1 MILSINIHDRSL
13 VCLETTNI
21 RTITIINSCI
31 NVTMYSRFGVD
42 DLKIYT
48 DSADECQRIFD
59 RIIYC
64 ITTPILALNS
74 SKNYL
79 KIDNTD
85 VEEDSDDKE

>member
-1 MILSINIHDRSL
+1 MILSINIHDKNL
-13 VCLETTNI
+13 ICLETTNI
-21 RTITIINSCI
+21 RTMTIINSCI
-31 NVTMYSRFGVD
+31 NVTMYSKFGVD

-64 ITTPILALNS
+64 ITTPMLALNS

-79 KIDNTD
+79 RIGCDDT
-85 VEEDSDDKE
+85 EESSDD